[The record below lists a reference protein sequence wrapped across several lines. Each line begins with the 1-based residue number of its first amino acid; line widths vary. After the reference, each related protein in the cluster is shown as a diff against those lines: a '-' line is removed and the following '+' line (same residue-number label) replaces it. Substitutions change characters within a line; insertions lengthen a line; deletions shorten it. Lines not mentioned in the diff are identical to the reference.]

1 MKRWHAAAA
10 GAVLLAVLVLIVWQ
24 VRQSDPAPA
33 MPAMDE
39 VPSMPPEPALVE
51 RAELPAEPVPPVE
64 PVAPE
69 ACVEPQPAPL
79 PPLAQSDA
87 AVAGEVG
94 GCVDGLAPAWIAQE
108 DLLRRAA
115 ALLSGA
121 AAGRVP
127 RRQLAFMDVT
137 GPFEVMERNG
147 VAHLDPG
154 SYRRYERF
162 VDIVTCVPP
171 GRAVDVID
179 RFEPLLTEALAA
191 LGDGGPGV
199 RARAQALL
207 ERVLSVPTPPGFVPL
222 TRPNVL
228 YEYADPSLEALDDFQ
243 KQLLRMGPANLA
255 RLQDYARAVQ
265 AELERAP
272 TPPPCP

>member
-1 MKRWHAAAA
+1 MA
-10 GAVLLAVLVLIVWQ
+10 GGVLLVVLALVVWQ
-24 VRQSDPAPA
+24 VQRTPAPA
-33 MPAMDE
+33 PSLDELPPVSPAVEFVDRAD
-39 VPSMPPEPALVE
+39 PPTEAGRPVE
-51 RAELPAEPVPPVE
+51 RR
-64 PVAPE
+64 APE
-69 ACVEPQPAPL
+69 ACVEPPPAPRPPL
-79 PPLAQSDA
+79 PPLGESDA
-87 AVAGEVG
+87 AVADEVG
-94 GCVDGLAPAWIAQE
+94 GCVGGLAPTWVFQQ

-115 ALLSGA
+115 AVLA
-121 AAGRVP
+121 AAGAGRVP

-137 GPFEVMERNG
+137 GPFRAVDRNG

-162 VDIVTCVPP
+162 VDIVTCLPP
-171 GRAVDVID
+171 RRAVDVID
-179 RFEPLLTEALAA
+179 HFEPLLTEALAA
-191 LGDGGPGV
+191 LGDAGPDV
-199 RARAQALL
+199 RTRVGALL

>member
-10 GAVLLAVLVLIVWQ
+10 GAVLVGVLIPIAWQ
-24 VRQSDPAPA
+24 VWRSDPAPA
-33 MPAMDE
+33 MDE
-39 VPSMPPEPALVE
+39 LPPMPPEPAPVG
-51 RAELPAEPVPPVE
+51 RAQPPAEPVSPVE
-64 PVAPE
+64 PRAPE
-69 ACVEPQPAPL
+69 ACVEPPPAPL
-79 PPLAQSDA
+79 PPLPPLGQSDA

-94 GCVDGLAPAWIAQE
+94 GCVDGLAPAWVAQE

-115 ALLSGA
+115 TVLSGA

-127 RRQLAFMDVT
+127 RRQLAFMAIT
-137 GPFEVMERNG
+137 GPFEVVERNG

-191 LGDGGPGV
+191 LGDGGPDV
-199 RARAQALL
+199 RARVQALL
-207 ERVLSVPTPPGFVPL
+207 ERVLSVPIPSGFVPL

-255 RLQDYARAVQ
+255 RLQDYARAVRK
-265 AELERAP
+265 ELERAP